1 MKFQPQ
7 AAAADLDLM
16 ATCSKS
22 AIIVDVRAGSVGRQA
37 GRQGVSR
44 GGSVWSRV
52 QHTIEW
58 LYLGRNAKLCVLHM
72 S

>member
-22 AIIVDVRAGSVGRQA
+22 GIIVDVRAGWKRRGQA
-37 GRQGVSR
+37 GWCEP
-44 GGSVWSRV
+44 GSVWSRV
-52 QHTIEW
+52 GMVPT
-58 LYLGRNAKLCVLHM
+58 LHIFRKGFV
-72 S
+72 SYYFIV

>member
-37 GRQGVSR
+37 GMEA
-44 GGSVWSRV
+44 GG
-52 QHTIEW
+52 EP
-58 LYLGRNAKLCVLHM
+58 GRERLE
-72 S
+72 